1 MTFESVDSGESND
14 RLKNKRQWQEKDMS
28 DGARLISDGWLE
40 ADMNSSEI
48 DLCELLDSI
57 PRDVPKKPPSPE
69 ELEIAEIANR
79 LSGYD
84 NMSFDDKLQY
94 ATFSKQSEKE
104 FEDISSLKRVPSNGA
119 HLSSNTTP
127 GDTCVDGDDSERV
140 TCQICGLFKKR
151 N

>member
-1 MTFESVDSGESND
+1 MTFESVDSGERND
-14 RLKNKRQWQEKDMS
+14 RLKNKRQLQETDMS
-28 DGARLISDGWLE
+28 DGVRLIADGWLE

-94 ATFSKQSEKE
+94 ATLSKQGEKE

-119 HLSSNTTP
+119 QSDSNTSP

-140 TCQICGLFKKR
+140 TCQMCGLFKKR